1 MNKLLI
7 FDLDGT
13 LIDSDECI
21 FLTWKEL
28 FSKYPPRI
36 KVDDEMIYEFNGPS
50 LKDSLEKLYD
60 EEDREFINKEYSR
73 MTLKYYDTNVYLFK
87 DELKYLKLLKEE
99 GFKIALNTNKTR
111 PRTTYTLN
119 LFKME
124 DLFDYIVCGDEVKI
138 NKPDIEGVT
147 KILSALNIPK
157 EDTYFIGDTYF
168 DYLTAKNANLK
179 TIILTMLKRNDIENL
194 PGVIYIN
201 SFEEL
206 YNFLHKEIVKNNN

>member
-28 FSKYPPRI
+28 FSKYPPKI
-36 KVDDEMIYEFNGPS
+36 EVDDEMIYGFNGPS
-50 LKDSLEKLYD
+50 LKDSLTKLYD
-60 EEDREFINKEYSR
+60 EEDRDFINKEYSK

-87 DELKYLKLLKEE
+87 DELKYLNLLKKD
-99 GFKIALNTNKTR
+99 GFKITLNTNKTR
-111 PRTTYTLN
+111 SRTEYTLN
-119 LFKME
+119 LFKMR
-124 DLFDYIVCGDEVKI
+124 DLFDYIVCGDEVKV
-138 NKPDIEGVT
+138 NKPDTEGVN
-147 KILSALNIPK
+147 KILNNLNIPK
-157 EDTYFIGDTYF
+157 EETYFIGDTYF

-179 TIILTMLKRNDIENL
+179 IIILTMLKRNDIENL

-201 SFEEL
+201 SFKEL
-206 YNFLHKEIVKNNN
+206 YEFLHKEIIRK